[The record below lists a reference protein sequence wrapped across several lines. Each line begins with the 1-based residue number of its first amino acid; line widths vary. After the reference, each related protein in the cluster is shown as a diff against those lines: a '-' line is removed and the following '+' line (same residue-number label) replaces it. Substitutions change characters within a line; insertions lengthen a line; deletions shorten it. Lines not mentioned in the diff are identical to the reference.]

1 MGKLPQVSG
10 HEVCKALEKEG
21 FVFKRQT
28 GSHRI
33 YQKQSEEGAVTIPV
47 PVHSSRP
54 MNLPAAS
61 CGVSKTA
68 RNEAS
73 FGEFTLR
80 ELKKGTLL
88 SILNKAGIS
97 KEKLIFLVTLFLQ

>member
-1 MGKLPQVSG
+1 MGKFPQLNG
-10 HEVCKALEKEG
+10 HEVCKVIEKEG

-33 YQKQSEEGAVTIPV
+33 CQKQSEEGSVTIPV

-54 MNLPAAS
+54 
-61 CGVSKTA
+61 
-68 RNEAS
+68 
-73 FGEFTLR
+73 
-80 ELKKGTLL
+80 LKKGTLQ

-97 KEKLIFLVTLFLQ
+97 REKLIFLITLFLQ

>member
-10 HEVCKALEKEG
+10 HEICKALEKEG

-47 PVHSSRP
+47 PIHSGKP
-54 MNLPAAS
+54 
-61 CGVSKTA
+61 
-68 RNEAS
+68 
-73 FGEFTLR
+73 
-80 ELKKGTLL
+80 LKKGTLQN
-88 SILNKAGIS
+88 ILKKAGIS
-97 KEKLIFLVTLFLQ
+97 KEKLIFLITLFLSNL

>member
-10 HEVCKALEKEG
+10 HEVCTALEKEG

-33 YQKQSEEGAVTIPV
+33 YQKQSEAGTVTIPV
-47 PVHSSRP
+47 PVHSNKP
-54 MNLPAAS
+54 
-61 CGVSKTA
+61 
-68 RNEAS
+68 
-73 FGEFTLR
+73 
-80 ELKKGTLL
+80 LKKGTLQ

-97 KEKLIFLVTLFLQ
+97 KEKLIFLITLFLQ

>member
-1 MGKLPQVSG
+1 MGKLPQLNG

-33 YQKQSEEGAVTIPV
+33 YQKQSEEGTVTIPV

-54 MNLPAAS
+54 
-61 CGVSKTA
+61 
-68 RNEAS
+68 
-73 FGEFTLR
+73 LR
-80 ELKKGTLL
+80 IGTLQ
-88 SILNKAGIS
+88 SILKKAGIS
-97 KEKLIFLVTLFLQ
+97 KEKLIFLITLFLQ